1 MDQNLEVINQQKRQ
15 LSSLISQQVSHEE
28 NKLQVEILGQNS
40 YLSSQK
46 YRFETENKPHKQH
59 NGDIQISYQTIFG
72 DINES
77 FQKSFKEINNNSA
90 LGKNFQSYSQHG
102 SYNNNLIEEQEQ
114 YLSHSKYNKLSC
126 INNKMKSLQDLKKE
140 VLPYQEDVKQKPKFY
155 SQKKESSQD
164 FEQNQQISLDSKMI
178 TPQSEFKKQFS
189 KKDFQQEDPF
199 KCSEIFI
206 QDDIIYEK
214 DLKKLG
220 TRVNTVLKSQ
230 YLHKKETLVEQKY
243 KQNFQIGRN
252 IINRLLNN
260 SMNRIMR
267 IRQNVNAFIS
277 NLKIRHSNRRLCDLS
292 EIEYKVINDLSHY
305 KSLKKYSNHKKFT
318 KFFLFNTIFKYTK
331 KIALFMPTDN
341 FRVIWDLV
349 QVAFTYIF
357 FYFYSILIFF
367 SQNDFTVAFFDKDLI
382 VTQRKL
388 IVKQYLLSSIFITDF
403 VSMSILGSK
412 IIYSNSLASNNLNQN
427 LFILGLNLLIFLKI
441 NGISLKKKRFDYI
454 FTLSENQKH
463 ISKLINQLAKVIT
476 VAHIAAIGWYFLG
489 IQEQNYG
496 QQINWLDKIGISQ
509 DSYYQKYIYSLY
521 WSITTMTTE
530 QRDRDKYQEDK
541 ILSTLSNKLRDE
553 ITQEIN
559 STILNKYLIFS
570 SNFSKQTLNKLIFI
584 MNEVLVNPNEIII
597 NENQSDDS
605 SIYFIQNGII
615 EIYQQKVQ
623 KQNSVNI
630 IKTLTEG
637 QVFGEISFFSGLQR
651 QASARSVNLST
662 LYRIGRDQFIEILK
676 ENPEDFERFKMIQ
689 DQIIFQKEIQI
700 THSECYNCKSAGHLA
715 NECPRT
721 HKYFDKQFIILK
733 QHFSIF
739 QERFYKER
747 VYFKTK
753 KNFKNNQEII
763 QKLKQNFLKE
773 DEENYLIFT
782 KNEDFISDYTQS
794 QYENYDE
801 DDEYSNESDNIELSQ
816 TQMPSKFE
824 EKTSEVA
831 LRNPK
836 KLQQNERIEKQV
848 KSINHVNSIATN
860 NDDHEQFTNL
870 ENQIQSFNSNLIYEN
885 QDIIKGNL
893 STNNYQAYTKSFE
906 ATDNIETNYVQDP
919 LNSSQQKSGYYID
932 QSKNVQKKDVQTEI
946 QQCVLNQT
954 DEDENSSINNSK
966 KVDKQKVSQQNIN
979 VQLQD
984 YLKSQM
990 RQGPNYTNLSNQI
1003 QKQFTNQSVDD
1014 HSQNQQQE
1022 TQILKTSK
1030 VENSKR
1036 KSKHN
1041 RLSKVKKESIKNNQ
1055 QQNISQKELRCSVEQ
1070 MLLQNLISMN
1080 LMQEQRKS
1088 QLQQKSQETNLN
1100 KFSNNNISNK
1110 SIIDNVERKSNQYI
1124 INNSGNKISQK
1135 DYSSNEQLQQQQQQ
1149 QQQQTNQI
1157 NKHSNENLQL
1167 LERFSKLIQESQL
1180 PLLLQLTTGKSF
1192 LQDSQFFSQNSMDF
1206 FDKMQNFKKYYPK
1219 NNFDQILH
1227 KLKTSQQEQKKQKK
1241 IKQATKERR
1250 QNIALGQLRIPIHQ
1264 GNNNNILMLMQQD
1277 YDINLY
1283 KPTYLSYGTKMQK
1296 GVTFPINII
1305 SKSNN

>member
-521 WSITTMTTE
+521 WSITTMTTVGYGDITAQNHIE
-530 QRDRDKYQEDK
+530 ALYITIAM
-541 ILSTLSNKLRDE
+541 ILFSCVFAYSINNIGFIL
-553 ITQEIN
+553 QEIEK
-559 STILNKYLIFS
+559 S
-570 SNFSKQTLNKLIFI
+570 SKQLN
-584 MNEVLVNPNEIII
+584 
-597 NENQSDDS
+597 DDLTT
-605 SIYFIQNGII
+605 IQR
-615 EIYQQKVQ
+615 YLKR
-623 KQNSVNI
+623 KDVNI
-630 IKTLTEG
+630 
-637 QVFGEISFFSGLQR
+637 Q
-651 QASARSVNLST
+651 
-662 LYRIGRDQFIEILK
+662 LK
-676 ENPEDFERFKMIQ
+676 K
-689 DQIIFQKEIQI
+689 
-700 THSECYNCKSAGHLA
+700 
-715 NECPRT
+715 
-721 HKYFDKQFIILK
+721 
-733 QHFSIF
+733 
-739 QERFYKER
+739 
-747 VYFKTK
+747 
-753 KNFKNNQEII
+753 
-763 QKLKQNFLKE
+763 